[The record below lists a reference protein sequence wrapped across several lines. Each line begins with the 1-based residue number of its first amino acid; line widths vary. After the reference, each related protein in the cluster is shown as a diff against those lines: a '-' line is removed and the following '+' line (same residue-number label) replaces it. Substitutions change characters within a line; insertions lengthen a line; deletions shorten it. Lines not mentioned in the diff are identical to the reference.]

1 MSDSTI
7 KFYCR
12 YIDTLLA
19 VKPHDAS
26 RIHKLLNG
34 FDKYLKFTID
44 LFENEVTHFLDLEIS
59 PDGISIY
66 RKDTNTGLY
75 VNYTSFVPWSH
86 RTACI
91 SSLVTRAL
99 KICSIKELSKGLN
112 LIKKFAYWN
121 DFPKYIFNSISRKT
135 LQAHQDQSEPNLSKT
150 KGSCGNLF
158 SLSILEIKVSSF
170 KILRM

>member
-19 VKPHDAS
+19 VKPNDAS

-59 PDGISIY
+59 PDGI
-66 RKDTNTGLY
+66 
-75 VNYTSFVPWSH
+75 
-86 RTACI
+86 
-91 SSLVTRAL
+91 
-99 KICSIKELSKGLN
+99 
-112 LIKKFAYWN
+112 
-121 DFPKYIFNSISRKT
+121 
-135 LQAHQDQSEPNLSKT
+135 
-150 KGSCGNLF
+150 
-158 SLSILEIKVSSF
+158 
-170 KILRM
+170 